1 MNDEKRAL
9 RKRIKEM
16 KRQFSDKELESMS
29 LHTVSRLLAHPAVV
43 NAETILMYY
52 SLADE
57 VNTHEAVDALVRSG
71 KTVLLPRVIDGEN
84 MEIRIYESRDDLA
97 PGHYGIMEPTGK
109 LYTCYENI
117 NVAVV
122 PGMAFDAAGHRLG
135 RGKGYYDRFLPKAT
149 HAYKIGVCFDFQKR
163 AAIPADDFDVT
174 MDCVI

>member
-117 NVAVV
+117 DIAVV

>member
-97 PGHYGIMEPTGK
+97 PGHYGIMEPSGK

-117 NVAVV
+117 DIAVV

>member
-29 LHTVSRLLAHPAVV
+29 LHTVSRLLVHPAVV

-117 NVAVV
+117 DIAVV

>member
-9 RKRIKEM
+9 RKHIKEM

>member
-16 KRQFSDKELESMS
+16 KQQLSDKELESMS
-29 LHTVSRLLAHPAVV
+29 LHAVSRLLAHPAVV
-43 NAETILMYY
+43 KAETILMYY

-117 NVAVV
+117 DVAVV

>member
-57 VNTHEAVDALVRSG
+57 VNTHEAVDDLVRSG

-117 NVAVV
+117 DIAVV